1 MTKKHKQYVVSFFIG
16 IAVFII
22 AIAFMETAA
31 LAQEYPEGMVS
42 YWRFEEGY
50 GNIAYDSVN
59 GNNATIYGANWT
71 SGRVGNALSFDGN
84 DYVNCGNPDNLKI
97 YPPLSVEVWIN
108 PSVIDPNASTG
119 KIILSKGDQ
128 AFRYYSM
135 WITPW
140 GTLGFNVEATYNNQI
155 QTEELLDPNEWYH
168 VVGVHDG
175 EQIYIYV
182 NGELKNHADSPL
194 KPYQNNSNAPMT
206 IGIEPSYM
214 WDPNRWFKGVIDEV
228 AIYNRALTQEEIW
241 QHYQSGLYVGV
252 PFGDLTF
259 SKVDIMFKHAL
270 NNDNFGLSGEFVLS
284 DTSDGID
291 PVNEYVVIEAG
302 SSTIMIPA
310 GSFIEKEPGKFEF
323 LGTVDGADVKM
334 NIKAVDVNT
343 FKFKA
348 KADGVDLTGM
358 ANPTNISLIIGNDYG
373 SDEVR
378 LKGKLDFNGS
388 KAK

>member
-1 MTKKHKQYVVSFFIG
+1 
-16 IAVFII
+16 
-22 AIAFMETAA
+22 
-31 LAQEYPEGMVS
+31 
-42 YWRFEEGY
+42 
-50 GNIAYDSVN
+50 
-59 GNNATIYGANWT
+59 
-71 SGRVGNALSFDGN
+71 
-84 DYVNCGNPDNLKI
+84 LKI
-97 YPPLSVEVWIN
+97 YPPLSVELWVN

-135 WITPW
+135 GITPW
-140 GTLGFNVEATYNNQI
+140 GTLGFNVESAYNNEI

-175 EQIYIYV
+175 EHIYIYV
-182 NGELKNHADSPL
+182 NGELKNYADSPL
-194 KPYQNNSNAPMT
+194 KPYQKSSNAPMT

-252 PFGDLTF
+252 PFGDLAL
-259 SKVDIMFKHAL
+259 SKVDIMFKHNL
-270 NNDNFGLSGEFVLS
+270 NNDKFGLSGEFVLS
-284 DTSDGID
+284 VNSDGID
-291 PVNEYVVIEAG
+291 PVNECVVIEVG

-310 GSFIEKEPGKFEF
+310 GSFIEEEPGKFEF
-323 LGTVDGADVKM
+323 LGPIDGADVNM
-334 NIKAVDVNT
+334 NIKALDVNT
-343 FKFKA
+343 FNFKA
-348 KADGVDLTGM
+348 KADGVDLTAT

-378 LKGKLDFNGS
+378 LKGKLGFNGS